1 MKQCLLIVAGLLA
14 VVGCQRRTFEDIDP
28 DGGSCAVR
36 FQVASVTIVPESKAD
51 AVTSTL
57 PQGATVSV
65 LAFQRKVEAA
75 ADLANDTC
83 KAFCTYVVQS
93 DGSLLPASVDDA
105 GKPDGRTAPKAME
118 LHGGKYDFYA
128 FSPAR
133 KLEADNRTVKGIG
146 HYQDFMGAY
155 LGSQNVSRSNSTVA
169 LNFEH
174 KSAKV
179 TFSVK
184 LLAGMICDSLFADS
198 VVLHSVGVPV
208 APAIGGYTIGGD
220 IVPTLGTVN
229 DSCVLR
235 QFSYLNASKKEEGA
249 TGYEI
254 TLPKSNGAIPAEFY
268 VKVNKTP
275 YVMKAT
281 LPAMAFQKGHNYMF
295 TARVN
300 KGEVQ
305 LTLKV
310 ASWNTVAQNNPDMGG
325 DNGEILIGSWGNVDW
340 GGGMGGNPDQVTTPI
355 VIGSWTA
362 VSLPADFI
370 DGQTGNVG
378 NWGNIGQDNS
388 QMGKE

>member
-1 MKQCLLIVAGLLA
+1 MKQCLLLVAGLLA
-14 VVGCQRRTFEDIDP
+14 VVGCQRRAFDEIGP
-28 DGGSCAVR
+28 DDGIYTVR
-36 FQVASVTIVPESKAD
+36 FQVASVTIVPESKVD
-51 AVTSTL
+51 VVTSSL
-57 PQGATVSV
+57 PAGSTVSV
-65 LAFQRKVEAA
+65 LAFQRKAEAA

-83 KAFCTYVVQS
+83 KAFCTYVVQN
-93 DGSLLPASVDDA
+93 DGSLLPASVGND
-105 GKPDGRTAPKAME
+105 GKPDGGTAPDAME

-155 LGSQNVSRSNSTVA
+155 LGSQSVSRSSSTVA

-174 KSAKV
+174 KCAKV
-179 TFSVK
+179 TFSFN
-184 LLAGMICDSLFADS
+184 LHADMACDSLFVDS
-198 VVLHSVGVPV
+198 VVFHQTGVP
-208 APAIGGYTIGGD
+208 ATGGYTIGGD
-220 IVPTLGTVN
+220 IAPTLGAVG
-229 DSCVLR
+229 DSCVMR
-235 QFSYLNASKKEEGA
+235 KFSYIDASQKDQGA

-254 TLPKSNGAIPAEFY
+254 TLPKSSAAIPAEFY
-268 VKVNKTP
+268 VKVNKTA
-275 YVMKAT
+275 YVMKAK
-281 LPAMAFQKGHNYMF
+281 LPAIAFLKGNNYAF

-310 ASWNTVAQNNPDMGG
+310 ASWNAVVQNNPDMGD

-340 GGGMGGNPDQVTTPI
+340 SGSMGGNPDAVTAPI

-370 DGQTGNVG
+370 GGQTGNVG
-378 NWGNIGQDNS
+378 NWGEIGQDNS